1 MNPVTTAPA
10 AGTPSAPPAQD
21 AKAYAGRPS
30 TITVLGW
37 ELRKLAAQKRAW
49 LGLVASAL
57 APLILVVAM
66 SLQNTPLPKD
76 IPFGRYIRD
85 SGLAGPLVLLG
96 FGGIFFF
103 PMLTAIVSG
112 DLFSSEDHH
121 GTWKTYLTR
130 SVSRPQVYS
139 AKVLAGMA
147 YALTAMV
154 LMAVVSL
161 PACGLRFGFKPLISL
176 SGTDIGPG
184 RAFGLVVASWALSA
198 LPVLAFTAIALAA
211 SVLTRNSVSG
221 VVSPIILSFLMQL
234 MAFLSGATVVRHFL
248 LTTQFEAFHGLFH
261 DPGYTAMVTRAVW
274 VSVLY
279 AVPPLVIS
287 YRVFTRRDVTGG

>member
-1 MNPVTTAPA
+1 MTQTSTPTEITTVASGPKL
-10 AGTPSAPPAQD
+10 P
-21 AKAYAGRPS
+21 GRPR
-30 TITVLGW
+30 TMAVLGW

-49 LGLVASAL
+49 LGLVASML
-57 APLILVVAM
+57 APLILVAAM

-76 IPFGRYIRD
+76 IVFGRYIRD
-85 SGLAGPLVLLG
+85 TGLAGPLVLLG

-130 SVSRPQVYS
+130 SVSRPQVYV
-139 AKVLAGMA
+139 AKVLAGMT
-147 YALTAMV
+147 YAMAAMV
-154 LMAVVSL
+154 LMAAMSV
-161 PACGLRFGFKPLISL
+161 PACALRFGFKPLVSL
-176 SGTDIGPG
+176 SGADMGPG
-184 RAFGLVVASWALSA
+184 RALTLVVASWALSA

-234 MAFLSGATVVRHFL
+234 MAFLSGATIVRHFL
-248 LTTQFEAFHGLFH
+248 LTSQFEAFHGFFH
-261 DPGYTAMVTRAVW
+261 DPSYSGMVTRAIW
-274 VSVLY
+274 VSMLY
-279 AVPPLVIS
+279 AIPPLLVS
-287 YRVFTRRDVTGG
+287 YRVFTDRDVTGG

>member
-1 MNPVTTAPA
+1 MTQVTLTPLPTGSTPA
-10 AGTPSAPPAQD
+10 FAR
-21 AKAYAGRPS
+21 RP
-30 TITVLGW
+30 TTMTVLGW
-37 ELRKLAAQKRAW
+37 ELRKLAAQKRTW
-49 LGLVASAL
+49 LGLVASVL

-76 IPFGRYIRD
+76 IVFGRYIRD
-85 SGLAGPLVLLG
+85 TGLAGPLVLLG

-130 SVSRPQVYS
+130 SVSRRQVYA

-147 YALTAMV
+147 YAMLAMV
-154 LMAVVSL
+154 LMAVVSV
-161 PACGLRFGFKPLISL
+161 PACGLRFGFKSLVGL
-176 SGTDIGPG
+176 SGADIGPG
-184 RAFGLVVASWALSA
+184 RALVLIVASWALSA
-198 LPVLAFTAIALAA
+198 VPVLAFTAIALAA

-221 VVSPIILSFLMQL
+221 VIFPIILSFLLQL
-234 MAFLSGATVVRHFL
+234 VAFLSGATVVRHFL
-248 LTTQFEAFHGLFH
+248 LTSQFEAFHGFFH
-261 DPGYTAMVTRAVW
+261 NPAYTLMVTRAVW
-274 VSVLY
+274 LSLLY
-279 AVPPLVIS
+279 AIPPLVVS

>member
-1 MNPVTTAPA
+1 MSKTT
-10 AGTPSAPPAQD
+10 T
-21 AKAYAGRPS
+21 R
-30 TITVLGW
+30 TVLGW
-37 ELRKLAAQKRAW
+37 ELRKLAAQKRTW
-49 LGLVASAL
+49 LGLAASVL
-57 APLILVVAM
+57 APLVLVTAM
-66 SLQNTPLPKD
+66 SLPNTPLPKD
-76 IPFGRYIRD
+76 IVFGRYIRD

-96 FGGIFFF
+96 FGGTFFF

-130 SVSRPQVYS
+130 SVSRPQVYL
-139 AKVLAGMA
+139 AKVAAGMT
-147 YALTAMV
+147 YAMV
-154 LMAVVSL
+154 AMALMAAMSV
-161 PACGLRFGFKPLISL
+161 PACALRFGFKPVISL
-176 SGTDIGPG
+176 SGADIGPA
-184 RAFGLVVASWALSA
+184 RALGLVAASWALSA

-234 MAFLSGATVVRHFL
+234 MAFLSGATVARHFL
-248 LTTQFEAFHGLFH
+248 LTTQFEAFHGFFH
-261 DPGYTAMVTRAVW
+261 QPGYTAMIARVIW
-274 VSVLY
+274 VSALY

>member
-1 MNPVTTAPA
+1 
-10 AGTPSAPPAQD
+10 
-21 AKAYAGRPS
+21 
-30 TITVLGW
+30 
-37 ELRKLAAQKRAW
+37 
-49 LGLVASAL
+49 VASVL

-76 IPFGRYIRD
+76 IVFGRYIRD

-130 SVSRPQVYS
+130 SVSRPQVYA

-147 YALTAMV
+147 YALLAML
-154 LMAVVSL
+154 LMAVVSV
-161 PACGLRFGFKPLISL
+161 PVCGLRFGFKPLVSL
-176 SGTDIGPG
+176 SGADIGAG
-184 RAFGLVVASWALSA
+184 RGLRLVVASWALSA

-221 VVSPIILSFLMQL
+221 VIFPIILSFLMQL
-234 MAFLSGATVVRHFL
+234 VAFLCGATVVRHFL
-248 LTTQFEAFHGLFH
+248 LTSQFEAFHGLFH
-261 DPGYTAMVTRAVW
+261 DPGYGAMVARAVW
-274 VSVLY
+274 LSLVY
-279 AVPPLVIS
+279 AVPPLVVS
-287 YRVFTRRDVTGG
+287 YRVFVRRDVTGG